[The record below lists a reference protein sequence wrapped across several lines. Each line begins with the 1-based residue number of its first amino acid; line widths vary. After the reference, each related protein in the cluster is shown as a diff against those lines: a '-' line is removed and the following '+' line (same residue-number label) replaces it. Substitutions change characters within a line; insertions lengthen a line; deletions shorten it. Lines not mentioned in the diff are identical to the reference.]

1 MGSSPDRRGRNR
13 KGRLRIPGALIRRP
27 GETFRQ
33 TERVTLM
40 REVLITREGLAK
52 LEAEVERLAT
62 VERAAVT
69 QRLKHAVE
77 SDGDLAGNGDYLDAK
92 DEQAL
97 VEQRIVLLSERL
109 ACARVIDAP
118 TNNNGVVTLG
128 TRVRLR
134 ELGTDETVEYQI
146 VGSIEGDPSELRISN
161 ESPVGRTVLGR
172 TKGEEIVV
180 EVPSGTL
187 RFEILDVAAA

>member
-1 MGSSPDRRGRNR
+1 MH
-13 KGRLRIPGALIRRP
+13 
-27 GETFRQ
+27 
-33 TERVTLM
+33 
-40 REVLITREGLAK
+40 EVLLTPEGLARLERK
-52 LEAEVERLAT
+52 LERLVT
-62 VERAAVT
+62 VERAAVAA
-69 QRLKHAVE
+69 RLKDAVE

-97 VEQRIVLLSERL
+97 VEQRIVLLTERL

-118 TNNNGVVTLG
+118 TDNNGVVTLG
-128 TRVRLR
+128 ARVRLR
-134 ELGTDETVEYQI
+134 ELGTNETVEYQI

-172 TKGEEIVV
+172 GKGEEIAV

>member
-1 MGSSPDRRGRNR
+1 MH
-13 KGRLRIPGALIRRP
+13 
-27 GETFRQ
+27 
-33 TERVTLM
+33 
-40 REVLITREGLAK
+40 EVLLTAEGPARLEREL
-52 LEAEVERLAT
+52 ERLVT
-62 VERAAVT
+62 VERAAVAA
-69 QRLKHAVE
+69 RLKDAVE

-97 VEQRIVLLSERL
+97 VEQRIVLLTERL

-128 TRVRLR
+128 ARVRLR
-134 ELGTDETVEYQI
+134 ELGTNETVEYKI

-172 TKGEEIVV
+172 GKGEEIAV

>member
-1 MGSSPDRRGRNR
+1 MH
-13 KGRLRIPGALIRRP
+13 
-27 GETFRQ
+27 
-33 TERVTLM
+33 
-40 REVLITREGLAK
+40 EVLLTPEGLAR
-52 LEAEVERLAT
+52 LERELERLVT
-62 VERAAVT
+62 VERVAVAA
-69 QRLKHAVE
+69 RLKNAVE

-97 VEQRIVLLSERL
+97 VEQRIVLLTERV
-109 ACARVIDAP
+109 ACARVIEAP
-118 TNNNGVVTLG
+118 TSNNGVVTLG
-128 TRVRLR
+128 ARVRLR
-134 ELGTDETVEYQI
+134 ELGTNETVEYQI

-172 TKGEEIVV
+172 GKGEEIAV

>member
-1 MGSSPDRRGRNR
+1 MH
-13 KGRLRIPGALIRRP
+13 
-27 GETFRQ
+27 
-33 TERVTLM
+33 
-40 REVLITREGLAK
+40 EVLLTAEGLAR
-52 LEAEVERLAT
+52 LERELERLVT
-62 VERAAVT
+62 VERAAVAA
-69 QRLKHAVE
+69 RLKDAVE

-97 VEQRIVLLSERL
+97 VEQRIVLLTERL

-128 TRVRLR
+128 ARVRLR
-134 ELGTDETVEYQI
+134 ELGTNETVEYRI

-172 TKGEEIVV
+172 GKGEEIAV

>member
-1 MGSSPDRRGRNR
+1 MH
-13 KGRLRIPGALIRRP
+13 
-27 GETFRQ
+27 
-33 TERVTLM
+33 
-40 REVLITREGLAK
+40 EVLLTPEGLSR
-52 LEAEVERLAT
+52 LEVELERLVT
-62 VERAAVT
+62 IERAAVAA
-69 QRLKHAVE
+69 RLKDAVE

-97 VEQRIVLLSERL
+97 VEQRIVLLTERL

-128 TRVRLR
+128 ARVRLR
-134 ELGTDETVEYQI
+134 ELGTNETVEYQI

-172 TKGEEIVV
+172 GKGEEIAV

>member
-1 MGSSPDRRGRNR
+1 MH
-13 KGRLRIPGALIRRP
+13 
-27 GETFRQ
+27 
-33 TERVTLM
+33 
-40 REVLITREGLAK
+40 EVLLTAEGLAR
-52 LEAEVERLAT
+52 LERELERLVT
-62 VERAAVT
+62 VERAAVAA
-69 QRLKHAVE
+69 RLKDAVE

-97 VEQRIVLLSERL
+97 VEQRIVLLTERL

-128 TRVRLR
+128 ARVRLR
-134 ELGTDETVEYQI
+134 ELGTNETVEYKI

-172 TKGEEIVV
+172 GKGEEIAVD
-180 EVPSGTL
+180 VPSGTL

>member
-1 MGSSPDRRGRNR
+1 MH
-13 KGRLRIPGALIRRP
+13 
-27 GETFRQ
+27 
-33 TERVTLM
+33 
-40 REVLITREGLAK
+40 EVLLTPEGLSR
-52 LEAEVERLAT
+52 LERELERLVT
-62 VERAAVT
+62 VERAAVAA
-69 QRLKHAVE
+69 RLRDAVE

-97 VEQRIVLLSERL
+97 VEQRIVLLTERL

-128 TRVRLR
+128 ARVRLR
-134 ELGTDETVEYQI
+134 DLGTNETVEYQI
-146 VGSIEGDPSELRISN
+146 VGSIETDPSELRISN

-172 TKGEEIVV
+172 GKGEEIAV

>member
-1 MGSSPDRRGRNR
+1 MH
-13 KGRLRIPGALIRRP
+13 
-27 GETFRQ
+27 
-33 TERVTLM
+33 
-40 REVLITREGLAK
+40 EVLLTPEGLSR
-52 LEAEVERLAT
+52 LERELERLVT
-62 VERAAVT
+62 VERAAVAA
-69 QRLKHAVE
+69 RLKDAVE

-97 VEQRIVLLSERL
+97 VEQRIVLLSGRL

-128 TRVRLR
+128 ARVRLR
-134 ELGTDETVEYQI
+134 DLGTNETVEYQI

-172 TKGEEIVV
+172 GKGEEIAI

>member
-1 MGSSPDRRGRNR
+1 MHEVLLTAEGH
-13 KGRLRIPGALIRRP
+13 GRL
-27 GETFRQ
+27 
-33 TERVTLM
+33 ER
-40 REVLITREGLAK
+40 E
-52 LEAEVERLAT
+52 LEHLLT
-62 VERAAVT
+62 VERAAVAA
-69 QRLKHAVE
+69 RLKDAVE
-77 SDGDLAGNGDYLDAK
+77 SDGDLVGNGDYLDAK

-97 VEQRIVLLSERL
+97 VEQRIVLLTERL

-128 TRVRLR
+128 ARVRLR
-134 ELGTDETVEYQI
+134 DLGTNETVEYQI

-172 TKGEEIVV
+172 GKGEEIAV

>member
-1 MGSSPDRRGRNR
+1 MH
-13 KGRLRIPGALIRRP
+13 
-27 GETFRQ
+27 
-33 TERVTLM
+33 
-40 REVLITREGLAK
+40 EVLLTAEGLAR
-52 LEAEVERLAT
+52 LERELERLVT
-62 VERAAVT
+62 VERAAVAA
-69 QRLKHAVE
+69 RLKDAVE

-97 VEQRIVLLSERL
+97 VEQRIVLLTERL
-109 ACARVIDAP
+109 ACAQVIDAP

-128 TRVRLR
+128 ARVRLR
-134 ELGTDETVEYQI
+134 ELGTNETVEYQI

-172 TKGEEIVV
+172 GKGEEITV

>member
-1 MGSSPDRRGRNR
+1 MH
-13 KGRLRIPGALIRRP
+13 
-27 GETFRQ
+27 
-33 TERVTLM
+33 
-40 REVLITREGLAK
+40 EVLLTPEGLAR
-52 LEAEVERLAT
+52 LERELERLVT
-62 VERAAVT
+62 VERAAVAA
-69 QRLKHAVE
+69 RLKDAVE

-97 VEQRIVLLSERL
+97 VEQRIVLLTERL

-118 TNNNGVVTLG
+118 TDNNGVVTVG
-128 TRVRLR
+128 ARVRLR
-134 ELGTDETVEYQI
+134 ELGTNETVEYQI

-161 ESPVGRTVLGR
+161 QSPVGRTVLGR
-172 TKGEEIVV
+172 GKGEEIAV

>member
-1 MGSSPDRRGRNR
+1 
-13 KGRLRIPGALIRRP
+13 
-27 GETFRQ
+27 
-33 TERVTLM
+33 M
-40 REVLITREGLAK
+40 REVLLTPEGLVR
-52 LEAEVERLAT
+52 LERELERLVT
-62 VERAAVT
+62 VERPAVAA
-69 QRLKHAVE
+69 RLKDAVE

-97 VEQRIVLLSERL
+97 VEQRIVLLTERL
-109 ACARVIDAP
+109 ACARVIDSP
-118 TNNNGVVTLG
+118 RNNNGVVALG
-128 TRVRLR
+128 ARVRLR
-134 ELGTDETVEYQI
+134 DLGTNETVEYQI

-172 TKGEEIVV
+172 GKGEEIAV

>member
-1 MGSSPDRRGRNR
+1 
-13 KGRLRIPGALIRRP
+13 
-27 GETFRQ
+27 
-33 TERVTLM
+33 VH
-40 REVLITREGLAK
+40 EVLLTAEGLAR
-52 LEAEVERLAT
+52 LERELERLVA
-62 VERAAVT
+62 VERAAVAA
-69 QRLKHAVE
+69 RLKDAVE

-97 VEQRIVLLSERL
+97 VEQRIVLLTERL

-128 TRVRLR
+128 ARVRLR
-134 ELGTDETVEYQI
+134 ELGTNETVEYKI

-172 TKGEEIVV
+172 GKGEEIAV

>member
-1 MGSSPDRRGRNR
+1 MH
-13 KGRLRIPGALIRRP
+13 
-27 GETFRQ
+27 
-33 TERVTLM
+33 
-40 REVLITREGLAK
+40 EVLLTPKGLAR
-52 LEAEVERLAT
+52 LQEELERLDT
-62 VERAAVT
+62 VERPGVT
-69 QRLKHAVE
+69 ARLKDAVE
-77 SDGDLAGNGDYLDAK
+77 TDGDLAGNGDYLDGK
-92 DEQAL
+92 EEQAL
-97 VEQRIVLLSERL
+97 VEQRIALLTERL

-134 ELGTDETVEYQI
+134 QVESSETAEYQI
-146 VGSIEGDPSELRISN
+146 VGSIESDPSEFKISN
-161 ESPVGRTVLGR
+161 ESPIGRTVLGR

>member
-1 MGSSPDRRGRNR
+1 MH
-13 KGRLRIPGALIRRP
+13 
-27 GETFRQ
+27 
-33 TERVTLM
+33 
-40 REVLITREGLAK
+40 EVLLTPEGLAR
-52 LEAEVERLAT
+52 LERELERLVT
-62 VERAAVT
+62 VERAAVAA
-69 QRLKHAVE
+69 RLKDAVE

-97 VEQRIVLLSERL
+97 VEQRIVLLTERL

-118 TNNNGVVTLG
+118 TDNNGVVTVG
-128 TRVRLR
+128 ARVRLR
-134 ELGTDETVEYQI
+134 ELGTNETVEYKI

-172 TKGEEIVV
+172 GKGEEIAV

>member
-1 MGSSPDRRGRNR
+1 MH
-13 KGRLRIPGALIRRP
+13 
-27 GETFRQ
+27 
-33 TERVTLM
+33 
-40 REVLITREGLAK
+40 EVLLTPEGLARLERK
-52 LEAEVERLAT
+52 LERLVT
-62 VERAAVT
+62 VERAAVAA
-69 QRLKHAVE
+69 RLKDAVE

-97 VEQRIVLLSERL
+97 VEQRIVLLTERL

-118 TNNNGVVTLG
+118 TDNNGVVTLG
-128 TRVRLR
+128 ARVRLR
-134 ELGTDETVEYQI
+134 ELGTNETAEYQI

-161 ESPVGRTVLGR
+161 ESPVGKTVLGR
-172 TKGEEIVV
+172 GKGEEIAV